1 MSARVRKAVEVTG
14 IVQGVGFRPYVYR
27 LAVERHLAGFITNT
41 AAGVSIEVEGPAD
54 AVDDF
59 ISRLPAQAP
68 PLACITQVAALDV
81 PARAEGEFRILP
93 SRAGENRRVL
103 ISPDVAICNDCRRE
117 LFDPS
122 DRRFHYPFINC
133 TNCGPRYTIVRD
145 IPYDRARTS
154 MAVFPMCADCQREYD
169 DPLNR
174 RFHAQPNACWKCG
187 PQVELWD
194 AVGACLAP
202 ARAEDS
208 GFRIQD
214 SGGAPT
220 DPIAGGAGSPRR
232 LPAHSEAATRG
243 VPTDPIAEAAARLQA
258 GYVVAVKGLGGFH
271 LAVDATNSAAV
282 RRLREGKR
290 RVEKP
295 FAIMAADLEAVR
307 DFCQLDS
314 AARALLDSPERP
326 IVLLRKKPGNPI
338 AVLVAPFNLEY
349 GVFLP
354 YTPLHYLL
362 FAAGRFQALVMTSG
376 NISEE
381 PIAIDNAEAVARLH
395 GIADFF
401 LVHNRDVLLRCDD
414 SVVRVGSVAQTSA
427 FEVCGSSL
435 PSSVEEVVEDAR
447 PSERRRLSASQA
459 AEPRTGWSRA
469 EPQVVVNRIAG
480 NLGKPGHGQ
489 AVQLIRRSRGYVPV
503 PVFLNQDLPPIL
515 AVGGELKNT
524 VCLTKGR
531 HAFLSQHIG
540 DLENLE
546 SYGFFETAISS
557 FKRILE
563 VEPQLLACD
572 LHPDYFSTRWALGQ
586 TNLERVGVQHHHAHI
601 ASCMAENHLDG
612 KVIGIALDG
621 TGYGTDGAV
630 WGGEILLATY
640 ADFERIAHLDY
651 VPMPGGAAAIAE
663 PWRMAVSYLHKHFGK
678 AFWELEIPF
687 VRELVGT
694 HGHAPLRN
702 ETESEAGAHRS
713 PRRPPVHEFV
723 RELDVGAH
731 GHAPL
736 QKQVAVLVRM
746 AERRVNSP
754 LTSSCGRLFDAVS
767 ALAGIRQ
774 RVNYEAQ
781 AAIELEAAIADDV
794 EGSGYPFELRAD
806 GSRWIID
813 TRPLFV
819 ALVDDLKC
827 GVPAG
832 IVSRRFHEGFV
843 DVLARVAKLIRDKTG
858 VQNICLS
865 GGSFQNVFL
874 LENLKRKLEA
884 DGLNV
889 FTHSEVPCGDGG
901 LSLGQAL
908 VAAHRR
914 IPLSF

>member
-1 MSARVRKAVEVTG
+1 
-14 IVQGVGFRPYVYR
+14 VQGVGFRPYVYR
-27 LAVERHLAGFITNT
+27 LALQRNLAGFITNT
-41 AAGVSIEVEGPAD
+41 AAGVSIEVEGPAE

-59 ISRLPAQAP
+59 VSQLPVEAPRLAR
-68 PLACITQVAALDV
+68 ITQWAASDI
-81 PARAEGEFRILP
+81 PARADGEFRILP
-93 SRAGENRRVL
+93 SRPGENRRVL
-103 ISPDVAICNDCRRE
+103 ISPDVAICDDCLRE

-133 TNCGPRYTIVRD
+133 INCGPRYTIVRD

-154 MAVFPMCADCQREYD
+154 MAVFPMCADCQGEYD

-194 AVGACLAP
+194 AVGAGLVP
-202 ARAEDS
+202 ARS
-208 GFRIQD
+208 W
-214 SGGAPT
+214 APT
-220 DPIAGGAGSPRR
+220 RGA
-232 LPAHSEAATRG
+232 
-243 VPTDPIAEAAARLQA
+243 PTDPIAEAAARLQA

-271 LAVDATNSAAV
+271 LAVDATNPAAV
-282 RRLREGKR
+282 SRLREGKR

-295 FAIMAADLEAVR
+295 FAIMAPSFEAVR
-307 DFCQLDS
+307 NLCELDGAS
-314 AARALLDSPERP
+314 RALLESPERP
-326 IVLLRKKPGNPI
+326 IVLLRKKSPSLI
-338 AVLVAPFNLEY
+338 AELVAPFNHEY

-354 YTPLHYLL
+354 YTPLHHLL

-381 PIAIDNAEAVARLH
+381 PIAIENPEAVARLR

-401 LVHNRDVLLRCDD
+401 LVHNRDILLRCDD
-414 SVVRVGSVAQTSA
+414 SVVRVTGEQ
-427 FEVCGSSL
+427 
-435 PSSVEEVVEDAR
+435 
-447 PSERRRLSASQA
+447 
-459 AEPRTGWSRA
+459 PR
-469 EPQVVVNRIAG
+469 
-480 NLGKPGHGQ
+480 
-489 AVQLIRRSRGYVPV
+489 QLRRSRGYVPV

-546 SYGFFETAISS
+546 SYGFFETTISR

-563 VEPQLLACD
+563 VEPQLLAYD

-586 TNLERVGVQHHHAHI
+586 SSIKRMGVQHHHAHI

-630 WGGEILLATY
+630 WGGEVLLATY
-640 ADFERIAHLDY
+640 ADFQRAAHLDY

-663 PWRMAVSYLHKHFGK
+663 PWRMAVSYLHKHFGE
-678 AFWELEIPF
+678 ALWDLEIPF
-687 VRELVGT
+687 VRELD
-694 HGHAPLRN
+694 
-702 ETESEAGAHRS
+702 
-713 PRRPPVHEFV
+713 RR
-723 RELDVGAH
+723 
-731 GHAPL
+731 
-736 QKQVAVLVRM
+736 QVAVLVRM
-746 AERRVNSP
+746 LERGVNSP

-767 ALAGIRQ
+767 ALAGVRK

-781 AAIELEAAIADDV
+781 AAIEFEAAIAG
-794 EGSGYPFELRAD
+794 EGEGAGYPFEIRPE
-806 GSRWIID
+806 GSGWIID
-813 TRPLFV
+813 TRPLFAAV
-819 ALVDDLKC
+819 VNDLKC
-827 GVPAG
+827 GVPVG
-832 IVSRRFHEGFV
+832 IISRRFHEGFV
-843 DVLARVAKLIRDKTG
+843 DVLARVARLIHAKTG
-858 VQNICLS
+858 LDNICLS

-874 LENLKRKLEA
+874 LEHLKRRLEA
-884 DGLNV
+884 EGLNV

-908 VAAHRR
+908 VAAYRSR
-914 IPLSF
+914 QK

>member
-1 MSARVRKAVEVTG
+1 MNARVRKAIEVTG

-27 LAVERHLAGFITNT
+27 LALQRNLAGFITNT
-41 AAGVSIEVEGPAD
+41 AAGVSIEVEGPAE

-59 ISRLPAQAP
+59 VSQLPVEAPRLAR
-68 PLACITQVAALDV
+68 ITQFAASDI

-103 ISPDVAICNDCRRE
+103 ISPDVAICDDCLRE

-154 MAVFPMCADCQREYD
+154 MAVFPMCADCQGEYD

-194 AVGACLAP
+194 GEGKRV
-202 ARAEDS
+202 
-208 GFRIQD
+208 
-214 SGGAPT
+214 
-220 DPIAGGAGSPRR
+220 
-232 LPAHSEAATRG
+232 EAA
-243 VPTDPIAEAAARLQA
+243 DPIAEAAARLQA

-271 LAVDATNSAAV
+271 LAVDATNPAAV
-282 RRLREGKR
+282 SRLREGKR

-295 FAIMAADLEAVR
+295 FAIMAPSFEAVR
-307 DFCQLDS
+307 NLCELDDAS
-314 AARALLDSPERP
+314 RALLESPERP
-326 IVLLRKKPGNPI
+326 IVLLRKKSPSLV
-338 AVLVAPFNLEY
+338 AELVAPFNREY

-354 YTPLHYLL
+354 YTPLHHLL

-381 PIAIDNAEAVARLH
+381 PIAIDNPEASARLR
-395 GIADFF
+395 GMADFF
-401 LVHNRDVLLRCDD
+401 LVHNRDILLRCDD
-414 SVVRVGSVAQTSA
+414 SVVRVTGEQ
-427 FEVCGSSL
+427 
-435 PSSVEEVVEDAR
+435 
-447 PSERRRLSASQA
+447 
-459 AEPRTGWSRA
+459 PR
-469 EPQVVVNRIAG
+469 
-480 NLGKPGHGQ
+480 
-489 AVQLIRRSRGYVPV
+489 QLRRSRGYVPV
-503 PVFLNQDLPPIL
+503 PVFLNEDLPPIL

-546 SYGFFETAISS
+546 SYAFFETTISR

-563 VEPQLLACD
+563 VEPQLLAYD

-586 TNLERVGVQHHHAHI
+586 SSIKRIGVQHHHAHI

-612 KVIGIALDG
+612 RVIGIALDG

-630 WGGEILLATY
+630 WGGEVLLATY
-640 ADFERIAHLDY
+640 ADFQRVAHLDY
-651 VPMPGGAAAIAE
+651 VPMPGGAAAITE
-663 PWRMAVSYLHKHFGK
+663 PWRMAVSYLHKHFGE
-678 AFWELEIPF
+678 ALWDLEIP
-687 VRELVGT
+687 
-694 HGHAPLRN
+694 
-702 ETESEAGAHRS
+702 
-713 PRRPPVHEFV
+713 FV

-731 GHAPL
+731 RDAPL
-736 QKQVAVLVRM
+736 RKQVALLVRM
-746 AERRVNSP
+746 LERGVNSP

-767 ALAGIRQ
+767 ALAGIRK

-781 AAIELEAAIADDV
+781 AAIEFEAAIAD
-794 EGSGYPFELRAD
+794 EGEVAGYPFEIRPE
-806 GSRWIID
+806 GSGWIID
-813 TRPLFV
+813 TRPLFAAV
-819 ALVDDLKC
+819 VNDLNC
-827 GVPAG
+827 AVPAG

-843 DVLARVAKLIRDKTG
+843 DVLARTAKLIHAKTG
-858 VQNICLS
+858 LDNVCLS

-874 LENLKRKLEA
+874 LEHLKRRLEA
-884 DGLNV
+884 EGLNV

-908 VAAHRR
+908 VAAHR
-914 IPLSF
+914 PSY

>member
-1 MSARVRKAVEVTG
+1 LDEVAG
-14 IVQGVGFRPYVYR
+14 AAPRIVQGVGFRPYVYR
-27 LAVERHLAGFITNT
+27 LALQRNLAGFITNT
-41 AAGVSIEVEGPAD
+41 AAGVSIEVEGPAE

-59 ISRLPAQAP
+59 VSQLPVEAPRLAR
-68 PLACITQVAALDV
+68 ITQWAASDI
-81 PARAEGEFRILP
+81 PARADGEFRILP
-93 SRAGENRRVL
+93 SRPGENRRVL
-103 ISPDVAICNDCRRE
+103 ISPDVAICDDCLRE

-133 TNCGPRYTIVRD
+133 INCGPRYTIVRD

-154 MAVFPMCADCQREYD
+154 MAVFPMCADCQGEYD

-194 AVGACLAP
+194 AVGAGLVP
-202 ARAEDS
+202 ARS
-208 GFRIQD
+208 W
-214 SGGAPT
+214 APT
-220 DPIAGGAGSPRR
+220 RGA
-232 LPAHSEAATRG
+232 
-243 VPTDPIAEAAARLQA
+243 PTDPIAEAAARLQA

-271 LAVDATNSAAV
+271 LAVDATNPAAV
-282 RRLREGKR
+282 SRLREGKR

-295 FAIMAADLEAVR
+295 FAIMAPSFEAVR
-307 DFCQLDS
+307 NLCELDGAS
-314 AARALLDSPERP
+314 RALLESPERP
-326 IVLLRKKPGNPI
+326 IVLLRKKSPSLI
-338 AVLVAPFNLEY
+338 AELVAPFNHEY

-354 YTPLHYLL
+354 YTPLHHLL

-381 PIAIDNAEAVARLH
+381 PIAIENPEAVARLR

-401 LVHNRDVLLRCDD
+401 LVHNRDILLRCDD
-414 SVVRVGSVAQTSA
+414 SVVRVTGEQ
-427 FEVCGSSL
+427 
-435 PSSVEEVVEDAR
+435 
-447 PSERRRLSASQA
+447 
-459 AEPRTGWSRA
+459 PR
-469 EPQVVVNRIAG
+469 
-480 NLGKPGHGQ
+480 
-489 AVQLIRRSRGYVPV
+489 QLRRSRGYVPV

-546 SYGFFETAISS
+546 SYGFFETTISR

-563 VEPQLLACD
+563 VEPQLLAYD

-586 TNLERVGVQHHHAHI
+586 SSIKRMGVQHHHAHI

-630 WGGEILLATY
+630 WGGEVLLATY
-640 ADFERIAHLDY
+640 ADFQRAAHLDY

-663 PWRMAVSYLHKHFGK
+663 PWRMAVSYLHKHFGE
-678 AFWELEIPF
+678 ALWDLEIPF
-687 VRELVGT
+687 VRELD
-694 HGHAPLRN
+694 
-702 ETESEAGAHRS
+702 
-713 PRRPPVHEFV
+713 RR
-723 RELDVGAH
+723 
-731 GHAPL
+731 
-736 QKQVAVLVRM
+736 QVAVLVRM
-746 AERRVNSP
+746 LERGVNSP

-767 ALAGIRQ
+767 ALAGVRK

-781 AAIELEAAIADDV
+781 AAIEFEAAIAG
-794 EGSGYPFELRAD
+794 EGEGAGYPFEIRPE
-806 GSRWIID
+806 GSGWIID
-813 TRPLFV
+813 TRPLFAAV
-819 ALVDDLKC
+819 VNDLKC
-827 GVPAG
+827 GVPVG
-832 IVSRRFHEGFV
+832 IISRRFHEGFV
-843 DVLARVAKLIRDKTG
+843 DVLARVARLIHAKTG
-858 VQNICLS
+858 LDNICLS

-874 LENLKRKLEA
+874 LEHLKRRLEA
-884 DGLNV
+884 EGLNV

-908 VAAHRR
+908 VAAYRSR
-914 IPLSF
+914 QK

>member
-1 MSARVRKAVEVTG
+1 MSARVRKAIEVTG
-14 IVQGVGFRPYVYR
+14 VVQGVGFRPYVYR
-27 LAVERHLAGFITNT
+27 LALQRNLAGFITNT
-41 AAGVSIEVEGPAD
+41 AAGVSIEVEGPAE

-59 ISRLPAQAP
+59 VSQLPQEAPRLAR
-68 PLACITQVAALDV
+68 ITQLAASDI
-81 PARAEGEFRILP
+81 PARAEDEFRILP

-103 ISPDVAICNDCRRE
+103 ISPDVAICDDCLRE

-187 PQVELWD
+187 PQVDLWD
-194 AVGACLAP
+194 GEGKRV
-202 ARAEDS
+202 
-208 GFRIQD
+208 
-214 SGGAPT
+214 
-220 DPIAGGAGSPRR
+220 
-232 LPAHSEAATRG
+232 EAA
-243 VPTDPIAEAAARLQA
+243 DPIAEAAARLQA

-271 LAVDATNSAAV
+271 LAVDATNPAAV
-282 RRLREGKR
+282 SRLREGKR

-295 FAIMAADLEAVR
+295 FAIMAPSFDAVR
-307 DFCQLDS
+307 NLCELDDAS
-314 AARALLDSPERP
+314 RALLESPERP
-326 IVLLRKKPGNPI
+326 IVLLRKKCVGARRGVPLREFSSPI
-338 AVLVAPFNLEY
+338 ADQVAPFNREY

-354 YTPLHYLL
+354 YTPLHHLL

-381 PIAIDNAEAVARLH
+381 PIAIDNPEASSRLR
-395 GIADFF
+395 GMADFF
-401 LVHNRDVLLRCDD
+401 LLHNRDILLRCDD
-414 SVVRVGSVAQTSA
+414 SVVRVTGD
-427 FEVCGSSL
+427 E
-435 PSSVEEVVEDAR
+435 AR
-447 PSERRRLSASQA
+447 
-459 AEPRTGWSRA
+459 
-469 EPQVVVNRIAG
+469 
-480 NLGKPGHGQ
+480 
-489 AVQLIRRSRGYVPV
+489 QLRRSRGYVPV
-503 PVFLNQDLPPIL
+503 PVFLKEDLPPIL

-546 SYGFFETAISS
+546 SYAFFETTISR

-563 VEPQLLACD
+563 VEPQLLAYD

-586 TNLERVGVQHHHAHI
+586 SSIKRTGVQHHHAHI

-630 WGGEILLATY
+630 WGGEVLLATY
-640 ADFERIAHLDY
+640 ADFERVAHLDY
-651 VPMPGGAAAIAE
+651 VPMPGGAAAITE
-663 PWRMAVSYLHKHFGK
+663 PWRMAVSYLHKHFGE

-687 VRELVGT
+687 VRELD
-694 HGHAPLRN
+694 
-702 ETESEAGAHRS
+702 AGAHR
-713 PRRPPVHEFV
+713 
-723 RELDVGAH
+723 D
-731 GHAPL
+731 APL
-736 QKQVAVLVRM
+736 RKQVALLVRM
-746 AERRVNSP
+746 MERGVNSP

-767 ALAGIRQ
+767 ALAGIRK

-781 AAIELEAAIADDV
+781 AAIEFEAAIAG
-794 EGSGYPFELRAD
+794 EGEGAGYPFEIRPE
-806 GSRWIID
+806 GSGWIID
-813 TRPLFV
+813 TRPLFAAV
-819 ALVDDLKC
+819 VNDLKC
-827 GVPAG
+827 AVPAG

-843 DVLARVAKLIRDKTG
+843 DVLARTAKLICGETG
-858 VQNICLS
+858 LDNICLS

-874 LENLKRKLEA
+874 LEHLKRRLEA
-884 DGLNV
+884 EGLNV

-908 VAAHRR
+908 VAAHRS
-914 IPLSF
+914 P

>member
-1 MSARVRKAVEVTG
+1 MSARVRKAIEVSG

-59 ISRLPAQAP
+59 VSRLPVEAP
-68 PLACITQVAALDV
+68 PLARITQMAALDI

-103 ISPDVAICNDCRRE
+103 ISPDVAICDDCRRE

-174 RFHAQPNACWKCG
+174 RFHAQPNACWQCG

-194 AVGACLAP
+194 AVGA
-202 ARAEDS
+202 
-208 GFRIQD
+208 
-214 SGGAPT
+214 
-220 DPIAGGAGSPRR
+220 GSPRR
-232 LPAHSEAATRG
+232 LPAHSGAPTRG
-243 VPTDPIAEAAARLQA
+243 APTDPIADAAARLQA
-258 GYVVAVKGLGGFH
+258 GHVVAVKGLGGFH

-282 RRLREGKR
+282 SRLREGKR

-307 DFCQLDS
+307 SFCQLDDAS
-314 AARALLDSPERP
+314 RALLESPERP
-326 IVLLRKKPGNPI
+326 IVLLRKKSTSPI
-338 AVLVAPFNLEY
+338 AELVAPFNREY
-349 GVFLP
+349 GVFMP

-381 PIAIDNAEAVARLH
+381 PIAIDNAEAVARLR

-414 SVVRVGSVAQTSA
+414 SVVRVSQAVAPLSERQ
-427 FEVCGSSL
+427 L
-435 PSSVEEVVEDAR
+435 AR
-447 PSERRRLSASQA
+447 PAAGRSELPARANAHSGSAAVTCSGDFTPPLRGDGDVKSPLHGRSLSASEA

-469 EPQVVVNRIAG
+469 EPQVVVNRIDR
-480 NLGKPGHGQ
+480 NLGRPGHGQ

-503 PVFLNQDLPPIL
+503 PVFLSEDLQPIL

-546 SYGFFETAISS
+546 SYGFFETTICS

-563 VEPQLLACD
+563 VEPQLLAYD
-572 LHPDYFSTRWALGQ
+572 LHPDYFSTRWALSQ
-586 TNLERVGVQHHHAHI
+586 TNLERLGVQHHHAHV

-630 WGGEILLATY
+630 WGGEVLLATY

-651 VPMPGGAAAIAE
+651 VPMPGGAAAITE
-663 PWRMAVSYLHKHFGK
+663 PWRMAVSYLQKHFGEG
-678 AFWELEIPF
+678 FWELEIPF
-687 VRELVGT
+687 VRELDVGAHRDLVAQSLRPAAQSRLLAT
-694 HGHAPLRN
+694 GRAAGHAPLR
-702 ETESEAGAHRS
+702 R
-713 PRRPPVHEFV
+713 
-723 RELDVGAH
+723 
-731 GHAPL
+731 
-736 QKQVAVLVRM
+736 QVAVLVRM
-746 AERRVNSP
+746 AERGVNSP

-781 AAIELEAAIADDV
+781 AAIELEAAIAGET
-794 EGSGYPFELRAD
+794 EGPGYPFELRPE
-806 GSRWIID
+806 GSGWIID

-819 ALVDDLKC
+819 ALVNDLKG

-832 IVSRRFHEGFV
+832 IVSRRFHEGFA
-843 DVLARVAKLIRDKTG
+843 DVLARTAELIHARTG
-858 VQNICLS
+858 VNNICLS

-874 LENLKRKLEA
+874 LEHLKRKLEA
-884 DGLNV
+884 DSLNV

-908 VAAHRR
+908 VAAHRQ
-914 IPLSF
+914 P

>member
-1 MSARVRKAVEVTG
+1 MSARVRKAIEVTG

-27 LAVERHLAGFITNT
+27 LAFARHLAGFITNT
-41 AAGVSIEVEGPAD
+41 SAGVSIEVEGPAEV
-54 AVDDF
+54 VDDF
-59 ISRLPAQAP
+59 VLRLPAEAP
-68 PLACITQVAALDV
+68 PLARITQMAAHDV
-81 PARAEGEFRILP
+81 PARADGEFRILP

-103 ISPDVAICNDCRRE
+103 ISPDVAICDDCLRE
-117 LFDPS
+117 LFEPS

-194 AVGACLAP
+194 AT
-202 ARAEDS
+202 
-208 GFRIQD
+208 
-214 SGGAPT
+214 GAPLLNEEGT
-220 DPIAGGAGSPRR
+220 KGRCGGQS
-232 LPAHSEAATRG
+232 AA
-243 VPTDPIAEAAARLQA
+243 TDPIAEAVARLQA

-271 LAVDATNSAAV
+271 LAVDATNPAAV
-282 RRLREGKR
+282 SRLREGKR

-295 FAIMAADLEAVR
+295 FAIMASSLEAVR
-307 DFCQLDS
+307 NFCQLDDAS
-314 AARALLDSPERP
+314 RALLLSPERP
-326 IVLLRKKPGNPI
+326 IVLLRKKSASPI
-338 AVLVAPFNLEY
+338 AELVAPFNLEY
-349 GVFLP
+349 GAFLP

-381 PIAIDNAEAVARLH
+381 PIAIDNAEAVTRLR

-414 SVVRVGSVAQTSA
+414 SVVRVTG
-427 FEVCGSSL
+427 
-435 PSSVEEVVEDAR
+435 DA
-447 PSERRRLSASQA
+447 
-459 AEPRTGWSRA
+459 PR
-469 EPQVVVNRIAG
+469 
-480 NLGKPGHGQ
+480 
-489 AVQLIRRSRGYVPV
+489 QLRRSRGYVPV
-503 PVFLNQDLPPIL
+503 PVFLKRDLPPIL

-524 VCLTKGR
+524 VCLTKGQ

-546 SYGFFETAISS
+546 SYGFFETTISS

-563 VEPQLLACD
+563 VEPQFLAYD

-586 TNLERVGVQHHHAHI
+586 TGLERVGVQHHHAHI
-601 ASCMAENHLDG
+601 VSCMAENHLDG

-630 WGGEILLATY
+630 WGGEVLLATY

-651 VPMPGGAAAIAE
+651 VPMPGGAVAITE
-663 PWRMAVSYLHKHFGK
+663 PWRMAVSYLQKHFGK
-678 AFWELEIPF
+678 AFLDLEIPF
-687 VRELVGT
+687 VRELG
-694 HGHAPLRN
+694 
-702 ETESEAGAHRS
+702 
-713 PRRPPVHEFV
+713 RR
-723 RELDVGAH
+723 
-731 GHAPL
+731 
-736 QKQVAVLVRM
+736 QVAVLVRM
-746 AERRVNSP
+746 AERGVNSP

-781 AAIELEAAIADDV
+781 AAIELEAAIAGDG
-794 EGSGYPFELRAD
+794 EGTGYPFELRAD
-806 GSRWIID
+806 GSGWIID

-819 ALVDDLKC
+819 ALVNDLKG
-827 GVPAG
+827 GVPAD

-843 DVLARVAKLIRDKTG
+843 DVLARLAGLIHAKTG
-858 VQNICLS
+858 ANNICLS

-908 VAAHRR
+908 VAAHRSR
-914 IPLSF
+914 HK